1 MPAFYFS
8 EDFLLGAKVFIFPPG
23 KRKLRRMDDIA
34 VKKYPRVGQAILLTL
49 LLLIATVLVSFLFV
63 VILKIFGAPQI
74 RVNNPVVKISGYTVP
89 FVLVI
94 LYGWLRKNGGEAK
107 APVFQIRAEKPVV
120 YPVLLILALS
130 LTILTEPL
138 TNLIPMPE
146 FFVKIFEQA
155 LSHDFPTLLLIVIIA
170 PVMEEL
176 FFRGIILDGLLENYS
191 PQKSILW
198 SSLLFGLAHL
208 NPWQFIP
215 ALILGLLIGWVY
227 WKTKS
232 LLNCMFIHF
241 SVNLSG
247 TILFVTM
254 NDATATMQQAVNNT
268 FLYLLLLVFSLIVF
282 ILLFRW
288 LDRYFGKELRAVDPR

>member
-1 MPAFYFS
+1 
-8 EDFLLGAKVFIFPPG
+8 
-23 KRKLRRMDDIA
+23 MDETA

-63 VILKIFGAPQI
+63 LIVKLFGVQHI

-94 LYGWLRKNGGEAK
+94 LYGWLRKTGGEAE

-120 YPVLLILALS
+120 YPALFVLAFS

-155 LSHDFPTLLLIVIIA
+155 LSRDFPTLILIVIIA

-176 FFRGIILDGLLENYS
+176 FFRGIILDGLLQNYK
-191 PQKSILW
+191 PRKSILW
-198 SSLLFGLAHL
+198 SSFLFGLAHL

-215 ALILGLLIGWVY
+215 AMILGLLIGWVY
-227 WKTKS
+227 WKTGS
-232 LLNCMFIHF
+232 LVNCMFLHF
-241 SVNLSG
+241 SVNLGG
-247 TILFVTM
+247 TILFLTM
-254 NDATATMQQAVNNT
+254 NDATATMQQVVNNT
-268 FLYLLLLVFSLIVF
+268 SLYLLLLVFSLIIF
-282 ILLFRW
+282 IFLFRW
-288 LDRYFGKELRAVDPR
+288 LDKYLGKELRTVAPR